1 MKSLNDH
8 PTPTV
13 MVDTLVLNNGSIIS
27 YSTISP
33 LIYEVI
39 NGW

>member
-1 MKSLNDH
+1 MKSLNDY

-13 MVDTLVLNNGSIIS
+13 MVDTLVLNNGSIIF
-27 YSTISP
+27 YPTISP

-39 NGW
+39 NG